1 MVQSSTDSPYFHWP
15 EVDIPTLE
23 DKTAEQGPDLES
35 AASALR
41 RLETMIAD
49 MNDGQI
55 ADLQSV
61 PSWLE
66 PLERLLEEQRAE
78 FDALDFIGKS
88 RWGEGQSLWGSEE
101 FHSNVLAWLLDPRES
116 HGYGDRFLRR
126 FLARVWGR
134 PADGVGDWSGAEV
147 TAGMAKPGG
156 WRVGIPGHP
165 DSEQGGAGV
174 VRHREQG
181 VFQRAQRAINP
192 LPEGFGERIILSFSQ
207 AATCS

>member
-1 MVQSSTDSPYFHWP
+1 MRGGKKWMVQSSTNTPYFHWP

-78 FDALDFIGKS
+78 FDTLDFIGKS

-101 FHSNVLAWLLDPRES
+101 FHSNVLAWLLDPRQT
-116 HGYGDRFLRR
+116 HGCRGSLPEALSRK
-126 FLARVWGR
+126 
-134 PADGVGDWSGAEV
+134 GVGEV
-147 TAGMAKPGG
+147 GRRGGRLVGGGGDAGVAKPGG
-156 WRVGIPGHP
+156 WRVGIP
-165 DSEQGGAGV
+165 
-174 VRHREQG
+174 
-181 VFQRAQRAINP
+181 
-192 LPEGFGERIILSFSQ
+192 
-207 AATCS
+207 